1 MKQNKKIA
9 VTGGIGSG
17 KSTVIKI
24 LADKG
29 YPVFSCDEIY
39 AQLTGHKDFLR
50 RLADEFG
57 DVCDAGGHL
66 DREKLAA
73 IVFADEK
80 KLARLNEITHPAIFE
95 EMFSQADGAGGTCFC
110 EVPLLFE
117 SGAEGMF
124 DGVIVVLRDLNERI
138 KSVAARSNLSRDS
151 VVSRI
156 NSQFDYD
163 NCNFAMYYVIHN
175 NGNIEQL
182 RAEVD
187 KIIHR
192 ITEDKP

>member
-24 LADKG
+24 LAEKG

-57 DVCDAGGHL
+57 DVCDSGGRL

-73 IVFADEK
+73 IVFEDEK

-95 EMFSQADGAGGTCFC
+95 EMFRQADGVGGTCFC

-124 DGVIVVLRDLNERI
+124 DGVIVVLRDLEERI
-138 KSVAARSNLSRDS
+138 KSVAARNNLSRGS
-151 VVSRI
+151 VISRI
-156 NSQFDYD
+156 NRQFDYN

-182 RAEVD
+182 REEVD

-192 ITEDKP
+192 ITEDKH

>member
-17 KSTVIKI
+17 KSTVIEI
-24 LADKG
+24 LAEKG

-39 AQLTGHKDFLR
+39 AQLTGRKDFLR
-50 RLADEFG
+50 RLTDEFG
-57 DVCDAGGHL
+57 DVCDACGRL
-66 DREKLAA
+66 DRNKLAA
-73 IVFADEK
+73 IAFADEK

-95 EMFSQADGAGGTCFC
+95 EMFSQADEAGGTCFC

-124 DGVIVVLRDLNERI
+124 DGVIVVLRNLEERI
-138 KSVAARSNLSRDS
+138 KSVVARSNLSRNS
-151 VVSRI
+151 VVNRI

-163 NCNFAMYYVIHN
+163 NYDFAMYYVIHN

-187 KIIHR
+187 KIIHKIR
-192 ITEDKP
+192 EARS